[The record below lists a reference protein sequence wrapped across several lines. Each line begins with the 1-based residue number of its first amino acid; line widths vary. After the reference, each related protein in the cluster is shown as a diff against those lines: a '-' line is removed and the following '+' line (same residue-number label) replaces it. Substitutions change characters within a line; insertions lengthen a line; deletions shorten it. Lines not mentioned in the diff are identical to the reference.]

1 MSWKEDLKKLKE
13 KVRKQKNNEKTQAE
27 DLADELI
34 SKIEES
40 LEILKEFAQ
49 VSDAKIKLID
59 QRHKEI
65 DSEIG
70 KPYYAGGIVI
80 SVQRWKEKLSFFKSF
95 FESKKK
101 KILIAFIKFPHPEA
115 IENQEGYENA
125 IAFSYSDIKKEITIE
140 NFTPEW
146 LKENLEQAYYH
157 FLNIP
162 QL

>member
-1 MSWKEDLKKLKE
+1 MSWKEDLRKLKE
-13 KVRKQKNNEKTQAE
+13 KVSKQKNNEKTQAE

-34 SKIEES
+34 DKIGES

-49 VSDAKIKLID
+49 VSNAKIKLTD

-65 DSEIG
+65 DAEIG
-70 KPYYAGGIVI
+70 RPYYAGNIII
-80 SVQRWKEKLSFFKSF
+80 SVQGWKEKSSLFKSL
-95 FESKKK
+95 FEFKKK
-101 KILIAFIKFPHPEA
+101 KILIAQIKFPHPEA
-115 IENQEGYENA
+115 IENQEGYENT
-125 IAFSYSDIKKEITIE
+125 IAFSYSDLKKETTIE

>member
-13 KVRKQKNNEKTQAE
+13 KVRKQKSNEKTQAE

-34 SKIEES
+34 GKIGES

-49 VSDAKIKLID
+49 VSNAKIKLID
-59 QRHKEI
+59 RRHKEI

-70 KPYYAGGIVI
+70 KPYYAGNIII
-80 SVQRWKEKLSFFKSF
+80 SVQGWKEKPSVFKSL
-95 FESKKK
+95 FEFKKK
-101 KILIAFIKFPHPEA
+101 KILIAQIKFPHPEA